1 MKYLALFIGVA
12 LPLSVFGAVM
22 GSTNYSIESDSVNF
36 GGGLST
42 SSNYSAE
49 STLGESATGNS
60 ESATYKL
67 HAGYQQMIATY
78 ISLSVSPVTLTPAI
92 PANGGG
98 VANGAT
104 NVTVATDN
112 KAGYEL
118 YIAATSSPALV
129 SGINSFADY
138 VPAGINPDFVFSVLP
153 ADSAFGFSPEGQ
165 DIVQAF
171 QDDSFACGVGSFDSV
186 NSCWKGLTTSDV
198 LIAKKTSGNHP
209 SGTITTLKFRAESG
223 VAHVQPAGTYT
234 ATSTVTVIAL

>member
-1 MKYLALFIGVA
+1 MKYFALFIGVL

-42 SSNYSAE
+42 SSNYSQE
-49 STLGESATGNS
+49 STLGESATGNG
-60 ESATYKL
+60 ESTTYKL

-92 PANGGG
+92 PVNGGG
-98 VANGAT
+98 VANGST
-104 NVTVATDN
+104 NVTVSTDDP
-112 KAGYEL
+112 AGYEL
-118 YIAATSSPALV
+118 YISASSSPALV
-129 SGINSFADY
+129 SGADSFADY
-138 VPAGINPDFVFSVLP
+138 VPAGIDPDLTFTVL
-153 ADSAFGFSPEGQ
+153 AANSAFGFSPEGS

-171 QDDSFACGVGSFDSV
+171 KDNGSVCNAGASDTV

-209 SGTITTLKFRAESG
+209 AGTVTTLKFRAESG
-223 VAHVQPAGTYT
+223 ASHVQPVGSYT